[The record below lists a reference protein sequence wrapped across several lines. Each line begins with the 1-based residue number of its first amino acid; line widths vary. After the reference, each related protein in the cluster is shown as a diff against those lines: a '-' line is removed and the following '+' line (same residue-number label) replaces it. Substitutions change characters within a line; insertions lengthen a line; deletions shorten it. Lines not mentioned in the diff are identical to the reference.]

1 MRWKYIE
8 RGELPEL
15 GDVCLIV
22 KREGGFCVGTD
33 GYTVGRY
40 NEDLEQFTNRDEVI
54 KKKYVYKWIDIG
66 EIKNSIE
73 CDDDGREHDYEM
85 FPAHLYVTGIECD
98 PENGGTEYSLKSKTI
113 KVDYANK
120 DDDEKLFD
128 AAKRRVPIVAEFKHV
143 GSDLHIR
150 NVEIVEPE
158 DES

>member
-8 RGELPEL
+8 RGEFPDL

-22 KREGGFCVGTD
+22 KRKGGLCIATFFTRNCYFSTAHD
-33 GYTVGRY
+33 DY
-40 NEDLEQFTNRDEVI
+40 NEDILVKDVI
-54 KKKYVYKWIDIG
+54 KWINID
-66 EIKNSIE
+66 EIKNNIE

-85 FPAHLYVTGIECD
+85 FPAHLYVTGIKCD
-98 PENGGTEYSLKSKTI
+98 PENGETEYSLKSKTI
-113 KVDYANK
+113 KADYANK

-128 AAKRRVPIVAEFKHV
+128 AAKRRLPIIAEFKYV

-150 NVEIVEPE
+150 NVEIVEHE

>member
-8 RGELPEL
+8 RGEFPEL
-15 GDVCLIV
+15 GDICLIV
-22 KREGGFCVGTD
+22 KRAGGFYVASFFQRNCHFCTAN
-33 GYTVGRY
+33 
-40 NEDLEQFTNRDEVI
+40 NEEILGKDVI
-54 KKKYVYKWIDIG
+54 KWINID
-66 EIKNSIE
+66 EIKDAVE

-85 FPAHLYVTGIECD
+85 FPAHLYVTGIKYD
-98 PENGGTEYSLKSKTI
+98 PENGETEYSLKSKTI

-128 AAKRRVPIVAEFKHV
+128 AAKRRLPIVAEFKHV

-150 NVEIVEPE
+150 NVGIVEPE

>member
-8 RGELPEL
+8 HGELPKH
-15 GDVCLIV
+15 GDLCLIT
-22 KREGGFCVGTD
+22 GIALGTD

-54 KKKYVYKWIDIG
+54 KQKYVYKWIDID
-66 EIKNSIE
+66 EIKNNIE

-98 PENGGTEYSLKSKTI
+98 PENGETEYSLKSKTI

-120 DDDEKLFD
+120 DNDEKLFD
-128 AAKRRVPIVAEFKHV
+128 AAKRRVPIVAEFKYV
-143 GSDLHIR
+143 GGKLHIR
-150 NVEIVEPE
+150 NVEIVEHE
-158 DES
+158 DEL